1 MLSNACGLRH
11 RLLSKHMRICRL
23 CSPSFISHSVA
34 AFPCQILLKILKESI
49 TTVRDVVRLAGV
61 CTAFRRMLRQAP
73 LRVRLPNS
81 PGRPVSLR
89 NARGAIACLR
99 HRTPGAPCST
109 LQGLVE
115 TSPCLADF
123 VHCASDLCLQ
133 CSCSCGSRDWIS
145 DTGLVELDVS
155 GLPLEDSDLASL
167 LGAFLRLRVLH
178 LTGCQKLS
186 PSAAGLLLPTPRP
199 GADRDA
205 GAGTRRQRQNA
216 EDKTAPGDRDMPR
229 DSEAG
234 GHRQRKAHRP
244 AAAGKADGGGSNAG
258 GGGSPAAGGG
268 TGRPEAGLVAGAAAG
283 RPSSAAIPTPALSVV
298 DLQRCYQLHAG
309 ALTSLL
315 AARLGGSGGGGSS
328 GGLSAALLSHLTLDA
343 WPPSSR
349 GCPAE
354 AADDAQ
360 AADGVKR
367 PASEEPVLHERL
379 GACALHEHGGLVAE
393 PRAAT
398 PAIKTAPWSGL
409 RILAL
414 HNCVFLAP
422 AGLRVSCAER
432 LVA

>member
-1 MLSNACGLRH
+1 MQLFLRF
-11 RLLSKHMRICRL
+11 RG
-23 CSPSFISHSVA
+23 SHA
-34 AFPCQILLKILKESI
+34 A
-49 TTVRDVVRLAGV
+49 
-61 CTAFRRMLRQAP
+61 
-73 LRVRLPNS
+73 
-81 PGRPVSLR
+81 
-89 NARGAIACLR
+89 
-99 HRTPGAPCST
+99 
-109 LQGLVE
+109 
-115 TSPCLADF
+115 
-123 VHCASDLCLQ
+123 
-133 CSCSCGSRDWIS
+133 GSREQLS
-145 DTGLVELDVS
+145 DTGLVALDVS

-167 LGAFLRLRVLH
+167 LGAFPRLRVLH

-186 PSAAGLLLPTPRP
+186 PSAAGLLLPTPSP
-199 GADRDA
+199 SADRDA
-205 GAGTRRQRQNA
+205 GATRN
-216 EDKTAPGDRDMPR
+216 APGDRDMPR

-234 GHRQRKAHRP
+234 GHRQRKARRP
-244 AAAGKADGGGSNAG
+244 AAASEADDGGSNTG
-258 GGGSPAAGGG
+258 DGNGGSPAAGSG
-268 TGRPEAGLVAGAAAG
+268 TARPEAGLVAGAAAG

-328 GGLSAALLSHLTLDA
+328 GGLSAALLSHLTLDT

-360 AADGVKR
+360 AADGAKR
-367 PASEEPVLHERL
+367 RASEEPVLHERL

-398 PAIKTAPWSGL
+398 PAIRTAPWSGL

-432 LVA
+432 LVV